1 MTIEAQKV
9 KFTKEGAV
17 TVNAKNIDEIIIRE
31 VPNEQIGWKSGA
43 VSPSWE
49 EPGSQKSGTCAKVDL
64 FSKQITD
71 LQYLNRM

>member
-49 EPGSQKSGTCAKVDL
+49 QSLAVKRAEHAQKWICSQSKSLTC
-64 FSKQITD
+64 SI
-71 LQYLNRM
+71 